1 MGRRLPEL
9 IDEVCPKLSED
20 RSRIWSG
27 RILMVDRLLAACT
40 LSSSS
45 LSSPSLSPVVVP
57 PTVPSKLLTPKVLSL
72 GESSGLVLDLPSI
85 SSVAMKNVVGV
96 PWSGAAVGI
105 VMSGS
110 AKLDF
115 LERTAAAASA
125 TVGRIVGLI
134 RCLPRIPADCVHA

>member
-1 MGRRLPEL
+1 MDGWLLEL
-9 IDEVCPKLSED
+9 LDEVCPRLSED
-20 RSRIWSG
+20 SSRAWSG
-27 RILMVDRLLAACT
+27 RILIVDRLLAACT
-40 LSSSS
+40 LTFSSS

-57 PTVPSKLLTPKVLSL
+57 PTVSSKLLTPKVLSL
-72 GESSGLVLDLPSI
+72 DESSGLVLDLRSV

-96 PWSGAAVGI
+96 PWPGAAVGV

-125 TVGRIVGLI
+125 TVGRIVGVV
-134 RCLPRIPADCVHA
+134 RCLPTIPAD